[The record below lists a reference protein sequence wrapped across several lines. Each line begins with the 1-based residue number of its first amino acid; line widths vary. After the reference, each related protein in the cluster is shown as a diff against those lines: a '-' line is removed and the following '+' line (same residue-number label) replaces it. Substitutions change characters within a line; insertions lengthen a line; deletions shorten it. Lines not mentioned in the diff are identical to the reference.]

1 MPSILDLALRR
12 LRDPGLVGQVLRF
25 GIVGG
30 LGFILDAGILRTL
43 VYFGASPFASR
54 IASLAAAV
62 TFTWILNR
70 SMTFAARKPPS
81 WREFGAYVL
90 SSLLGLLINYGLYSG
105 AVLLHLPL
113 LMALAI
119 GTIAG
124 SVFNFFRYR
133 VLLSDKDA
141 GEIPSP

>member
-1 MPSILDLALRR
+1 MPSVLGPALRR
-12 LRDPGLVGQVLRF
+12 LRHPGLVGQILRF

-43 VYFGASPFASR
+43 VYLGASPFLSR

-70 SMTFAARKPPS
+70 SMTFAASKPPS

-105 AVLLHLPL
+105 AVLLRAPL
-113 LMALAI
+113 LLALAI

-133 VLLSDKDA
+133 VLLSGDA
-141 GEIPSP
+141 GKRPPS